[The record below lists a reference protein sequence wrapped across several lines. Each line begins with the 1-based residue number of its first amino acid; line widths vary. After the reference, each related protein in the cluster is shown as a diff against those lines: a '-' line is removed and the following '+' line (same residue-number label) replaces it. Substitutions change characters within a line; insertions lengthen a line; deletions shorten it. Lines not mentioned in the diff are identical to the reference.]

1 MTWRGAR
8 EIVNMRKALTWGAWY
23 VAEYR
28 LRNMSKWLGA
38 IIAFGLGNPILL
50 LLSVGIGI
58 GSLVDN
64 GSGGNPIDGVGYLV
78 FLAPALLASASIQSA
93 MDETTFP
100 TMQGFV
106 WDKSFFSMNSTQL
119 RGRSIVSGIMISSA
133 IRCVLTVFMFEA
145 ILMAFGAVS
154 WESIPAL
161 TWTSII
167 AGISFAS
174 VMLAATSFVKQD
186 DGFFAIVGRFI
197 IAPMFMFSGTYY
209 PIDSLPPYLSW
220 IGWVSPVWHATDFG
234 RAVSYNHPVNG
245 VTMIIHVLYFVAIG
259 ALGVV
264 AVAAEQHADVHF
276 VSFALEPSEEAAHAI
291 PLAAVVGDLGIG
303 VGALDEPMALLGRVV
318 VEGLV
323 DVDAALPC
331 GAFEIEL
338 RFAIRAALKRT
349 HEAEIDAQRLIR
361 DRLADVDAERAAK
374 ATARRACTDG

>member
-1 MTWRGAR
+1 MTTSSQTSSSQSTGQMTWRGAR

-209 PIDSLPPYLSW
+209 PLNILPEPLQVVGW
-220 IGWVSPVWHATDFG
+220 ISPLWHATDLG
-234 RAVSYNHPVNG
+234 RHLSYGLPVEGWVVG
-245 VTMIIHVLYFVAIG
+245 VHYAYLIVLYFIG
-259 ALGVV
+259 HYIASRQFEKRLG
-264 AVAAEQHADVHF
+264 A
-276 VSFALEPSEEAAHAI
+276 
-291 PLAAVVGDLGIG
+291 
-303 VGALDEPMALLGRVV
+303 
-318 VEGLV
+318 
-323 DVDAALPC
+323 
-331 GAFEIEL
+331 
-338 RFAIRAALKRT
+338 
-349 HEAEIDAQRLIR
+349 
-361 DRLADVDAERAAK
+361 
-374 ATARRACTDG
+374 